1 MIGSTKTRRANKS
14 CYFPTEEAIS
24 IIYNGTMPSD
34 PMREFYIKCVVVEGR
49 DEWIEMDIRLYPPEY
64 LLDLAQAL
72 LRHRKPPMKSE
83 ELNIEDAALY
93 CQKIVPVDNRT
104 SKEVT

>member
-1 MIGSTKTRRANKS
+1 
-14 CYFPTEEAIS
+14 
-24 IIYNGTMPSD
+24 MPSD